1 MHLAITSAPIQTAP
15 AETLG
20 RYRIVRELGRGAH
33 NRVYLADDTH
43 LGRQVVIKT
52 LASRPDPARSAVLV
66 AEGRTIGQLNHPNII
81 ALYDAFEDRGMHCV
95 VLEYIEGE
103 TLENIIRTEGRIA
116 AQRATCISIQ
126 VLEGLAFAHE
136 RGIVHR
142 DINLGNILIDASG
155 TARIMNFGIAAE
167 RPDDREVTRNADVFS
182 VGMSLYEMLTGRAAI
197 EARDIGTVMQGI
209 ANQPFESPSVHNSEL
224 DEGLDQIVMR
234 ALSTDPAGR
243 YVDAAEMRLALEHYL
258 RPTVTSF
265 SEKTH
270 PRRSS
275 GAIEFLL
282 TRMRHKSSFPA
293 LSQTIS
299 AISRVTSGEAKN
311 VQDLTAV
318 LLKDFSLTNK
328 LLRLVNSSGYGQFGG
343 TISTVSRAVLIL
355 GFDAIR
361 NLAVTLVLFEHLHD
375 KGQADKL
382 RDDVIAAL
390 FTGIVARGISNAYG
404 IRDPEEGFICGVFH
418 NLGRMLVSYYLL
430 DESVA
435 VNREMQRSGATEEQA
450 ARMVLGVSYEEI
462 GVAVA
467 RSWNLPDTIVRSM
480 QRIAEARPEKPK
492 NAHERFRL
500 TAALAN
506 ALSRAA
512 CAGSP
517 AERDKSIAQL
527 VQRFGA
533 AIPVDARALIS
544 LATAA
549 MDELLEDTTA
559 LLGDNRKSRF
569 CQDLMRSA
577 GDAPAVAAPDSD
589 TLVRALED
597 ATRSTAGVI
606 EPQNASDPAQVLSA
620 GIQDIT
626 ETLVGDFKLSDL
638 LRIIL
643 ETMYRAMGFSRVML
657 FMRDARTPTMI
668 ARLGY
673 GTDIDRIMRELRLP
687 LGKEQ
692 DVFSVVLERNLDV
705 LVTDIEA
712 ENIRSRI
719 PDWFRKNALGQSF
732 VVLPVVVDKKAI
744 GMFYGD
750 KALAGELVIEA
761 REMNLLKTL
770 RNQAVLALKPR
781 R

>member
-1 MHLAITSAPIQTAP
+1 MPIANTSAPIQTALP
-15 AETLG
+15 ETLG
-20 RYRIVRELGRGAH
+20 RYRIVRELGCGTH
-33 NRVYLADDTH
+33 GRVYLADDAH
-43 LGRQVVIKT
+43 LGRRVVIKT
-52 LASRPDPARSAVLV
+52 LAPRHDPARSAVHIP
-66 AEGRTIGQLNHPNII
+66 EIRTISELNHPNII
-81 ALYDAFEDRGMHCV
+81 ALYDAFEDHGMRCA
-95 VLEYIEGE
+95 VLEYVEGE
-103 TLENIIRTEGRIA
+103 TLEDIQRTEGRIA
-116 AQRATCISIQ
+116 TQRATSISIQ

-142 DINLGNILIDASG
+142 DINPGNILIDASG
-155 TARIMNFGIAAE
+155 SAHIMNFSMAAE
-167 RPDDREVTRNADVFS
+167 RPDDPEVMRNADVFS
-182 VGMSLYEMLTGRAAI
+182 VGLSLYEMLTGHAAVA
-197 EARDIGTVMQGI
+197 ARDIGMVTQGI
-209 ANQPFESPSVHNSEL
+209 ADQPFESPSVHNPEV

-234 ALSTDPAGR
+234 ALSTDPASR
-243 YVDAAEMRLALEHYL
+243 FADAAEMRLALEHYL
-258 RPTVTSF
+258 RPTVASF
-265 SEKTH
+265 SEH
-270 PRRSS
+270 ARPRRSS

-318 LLKDFSLTNK
+318 LLKDFALTNK

-390 FTGIVARGISNAYG
+390 FTGIVARRISNAFG

-418 NLGRMLVSYYLL
+418 NLGRMLTAYYLL

-480 QRIAEARPEKPK
+480 QRIAEGRPEKPR

-500 TAALAN
+500 TAALAS

-517 AERDKSIAQL
+517 TERDKSIAQL

-533 AIPVDARALIS
+533 AIPVDERALVS

-549 MDELLEDTTA
+549 MDELLDDTTA

-569 CQDLMRSA
+569 CQDLMRST
-577 GDAPAVAAPDSD
+577 GDAPAAADSD
-589 TLVRALED
+589 TLVRTLEES
-597 ATRSTAGVI
+597 TRAAASEI
-606 EPQNASDPAQVLSA
+606 EPQTASDPAQVLSA

-687 LGKEQ
+687 LDNEQ
-692 DVFSVVLERNLDV
+692 DVFSVVLERNVDV
-705 LVTDIEA
+705 LVTDVGA

-719 PDWFRKNALGQSF
+719 PDWFRKNALGQTF